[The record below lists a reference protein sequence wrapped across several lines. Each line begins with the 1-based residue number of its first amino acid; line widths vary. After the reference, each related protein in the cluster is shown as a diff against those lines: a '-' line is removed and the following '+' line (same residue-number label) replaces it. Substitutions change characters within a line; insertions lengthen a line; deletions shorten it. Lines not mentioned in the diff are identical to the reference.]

1 MSSQRFSV
9 PASMTIGGREFAWGR
24 RTYLMGILNVTPDSF
39 SGDGVGCD
47 VAAAMRRA
55 QQLEAEG
62 ADLIDV
68 GGESTRPGHTPV
80 PQQAELRR
88 VLPALRAVCSAVSV
102 PVSIDTRKATVARAA
117 IEAGAALVNDVSG
130 LMDDAEMAAVVK
142 ESGVP
147 VVLMARG
154 ASRRA
159 DPLARVRADLAES
172 LRRAAQHGIP
182 PERLIVD
189 PGFGFGL
196 DWLGNLA
203 VLRRLR
209 LLRGYGLPLLV
220 GLSRKSTIRRVLGD
234 EPPYRVPANAALT
247 ALSIAGGAD
256 IVRVHDMAAMRAA
269 ARMADAVVRG
279 PVENLTPLIPF
290 PLREGDDPSAR

>member
-1 MSSQRFSV
+1 MSGDH
-9 PASMTIGGREFAWGR
+9 ASEAVAMTLGDTEFVWGR
-24 RTYLMGILNVTPDSF
+24 RTYLMGVLNVTPDSF
-39 SGDGVGCD
+39 SGDGVDGD
-47 VAAAMRRA
+47 VAAAVRRA
-55 QQLEAEG
+55 EQLQAEG

-80 PQQAELRR
+80 PAEVELRR
-88 VLPALRAVCSAVSV
+88 VLPALRAVRTATSI
-102 PVSIDTRKATVARAA
+102 PISIDTRKAAVARAA
-117 IEAGAALVNDVSG
+117 LEAGATLVNDVSG
-130 LMDDAEMAAVVK
+130 LMGDPEMATVVG
-142 ESGVP
+142 ECGVP

-172 LRRAAQHGIP
+172 LERASAHGIAR
-182 PERLIVD
+182 ERLIVD

-196 DWLGNLA
+196 DWRGNLD

-209 LLRGYGLPLLV
+209 LLRRYKLPVLV

-256 IVRVHDMAAMRAA
+256 IVRVHDVAAMRAA
-269 ARMADAVVRG
+269 ALIADAVVRG
-279 PVENLTPLIPF
+279 PAGEAAV
-290 PLREGDDPSAR
+290 